1 MKDQLLV
8 AASRIAKLIVTVLA
22 LWLLE
27 RWKIDMSPAMR
38 ALFEQLLAAGFVAG
52 VLGLAAHF
60 GVAIKANPLDAVSPT
75 ESRRGRQQKGARK
88 ALRATEER
96 IAKAGAEPVPDSPD
110 DLPPRDYIPAKERGD
125 GL

>member
-8 AASRIAKLIVTVLA
+8 AASRIAKLVVTVSA

-38 ALFEQLLAAGFVAG
+38 ELFEQLLAAGFVAG

-60 GVAIKANPLDAVSPT
+60 GIAIKANPLDTVSPT
-75 ESRRGRQQKGARK
+75 EGRRGRQQKGARK
-88 ALRATEER
+88 ALRATEAR
-96 IAKAGAEPVPDSPD
+96 IQKAGAEPVD
-110 DLPPRDYIPAKERGD
+110 RGE
-125 GL
+125 